1 MRTIQKTRL
10 ALPLVLMA
18 ATQLGACVS
27 MKSYPDPVFRKA
39 SYKDITAV
47 AAATPVRV
55 EVQFQREGSPK
66 PAADLRLR
74 SFVEKTL
81 LTSGVF
87 KPDQQSTAL
96 LRVVVNNV
104 GDKGAAMSV
113 GIVTG
118 LTFGLSGGMVTD
130 EYQFNIAYTD
140 AAGVKQD
147 SFYRH
152 ALHTAVGGAD
162 LPQGYAPLS
171 PADAYGKV
179 VEDAVLNFVQQHQ
192 VDQLAAP

>member
-1 MRTIQKTRL
+1 MRTIQKAL
-10 ALPLVLMA
+10 FVLPLVLVA
-18 ATQLGACVS
+18 ATQLGACTS
-27 MKSYPDPVFRKA
+27 MKSYPDPAFHKA
-39 SYKDITAV
+39 GYKDITAV
-47 AAATPVRV
+47 TAATPVRV

-66 PAADLRLR
+66 ADADLRLR
-74 SFVEKTL
+74 GFVEKTL
-81 LTSGVF
+81 TASGVCA
-87 KPDQQSTAL
+87 PDQQSAAV

-104 GDKGAAMSV
+104 GDKSAARSV

-140 AAGVKQD
+140 ASGAKKDG
-147 SFYRH
+147 FYRH
-152 ALHTAVGGAD
+152 ALHTAVGGVD

-179 VEDAVLNFVQQHQ
+179 VEDAVLNFVQQYQ
-192 VDQLAAP
+192 VDQLASR